1 MSRKTSALLFI
12 VILIGVSTG
21 VWMAV
26 DKRQQPK
33 CPICDRVIHPE
44 SRAVI
49 EVGGKKKTV
58 CCIRCAL
65 SAHMQEN
72 EPVRIV
78 QVSDYSTGTLI
89 DPRNAY
95 FVGNTPLVVCE
106 QHSMPPDEAKR
117 PYMRIFDRCEPSVMA
132 FSRLEDAQ
140 QFIADHGGTL
150 QRWAEVVKQTGAAQ

>member
-1 MSRKTSALLFI
+1 MSRKTSTLLFI
-12 VILIGVSTG
+12 VILIAMSAG
-21 VWMAV
+21 VWVVV

-33 CPICDRVIHPE
+33 CSICDRAIHPE

-49 EVGGKKKTV
+49 EIGGKKKTV

-78 QVSDYSTGTLI
+78 QVSDYSSGNLI

-95 FVGNTPLVVCE
+95 FVANTPLVVCE

-117 PYMRIFDRCEPSVMA
+117 PYVRTFDRCEPSVMA

-140 QFIADHGGTL
+140 QFLSNHGGTL
-150 QRWAEVVKQTGAAQ
+150 QRWPDVAKQTGASQ